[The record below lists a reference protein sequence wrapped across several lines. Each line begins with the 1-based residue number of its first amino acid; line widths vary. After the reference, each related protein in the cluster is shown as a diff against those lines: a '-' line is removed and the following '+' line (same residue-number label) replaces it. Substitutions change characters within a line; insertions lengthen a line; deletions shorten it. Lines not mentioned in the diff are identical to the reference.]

1 MAKITILGCGYGTAL
16 GVLYS
21 KYGHEVTTWTK
32 FEEEAEQLRALR
44 EHKRLLPG
52 VKLPDSLGVTTDP
65 TCVSGADI
73 VVVCIPS
80 AFYREAVRSVKE
92 YVDKRTVVVNA
103 SKGLEEATGK
113 RLSELLRE
121 ELPENPVAVV
131 TGPCHAEE
139 IARFVPTTEV
149 CAAYDPETAK
159 YIQTTLSN
167 ECYRIYVNDDVAGCE
182 LGGVLKNPIALGCGI
197 ARGMGLGDNTV
208 AALMTRGM
216 TEITRL
222 GVGLGANWKTFTGMA
237 GIGDL
242 IVTCTS
248 QHSRNYRA
256 GFLIGQGT
264 PAAEAVKQVGT
275 VEGYLNARTAF
286 RLARE
291 HNIDTPII
299 EQIVNVCYNGNDP
312 KKSISALMTRESK
325 HEREVFW
332 FDE

>member
-32 FEEEAEQLRALR
+32 FEEEAEQLRTLR
-44 EHKRLLPG
+44 EHTRLLPG
-52 VKLPDSLGVTTDP
+52 VKLPDNLGVTTDP
-65 TCVSGADI
+65 KCVSGADI

-80 AFYREAVRSVKE
+80 AFYREAVRSVK
-92 YVDKRTVVVNA
+92 DHIGKRTVVVNA

-121 ELPENPVAVV
+121 ELPENPIAVI

-149 CAAYDPETAK
+149 CAAYDPETSK
-159 YIQTTLSN
+159 YIQNTLSN

-275 VEGYLNARTAF
+275 VEGYLNSKTAF

-299 EQIVNVCYNGNDP
+299 EQIVNVCYNGSDP
-312 KKSISALMTRESK
+312 RKSINALMTRESK

>member
-32 FEEEAEQLRALR
+32 FEEEAEQLRTLR

-52 VKLPDSLGVTTDP
+52 VKLPDNLGVTTDP
-65 TCVSGADI
+65 KCVSGADI

-103 SKGLEEATGK
+103 SKGLEDATGK

-121 ELPENPVAVV
+121 ELPENPVAVI

-149 CAAYDPETAK
+149 CAAYDSETAK
-159 YIQTTLSN
+159 FIQITLSN

-275 VEGYLNARTAF
+275 VEGYLNSKTAF
-286 RLARE
+286 RLAKE

-299 EQIVNVCYNGNDP
+299 EQIVNVCYNGSDP
-312 KKSISALMTRESK
+312 RKSINALMTRESK

>member
-1 MAKITILGCGYGTAL
+1 MADIAILGCGYGTAL
-16 GVLYS
+16 GVLFT
-21 KYGHEVTTWTK
+21 KYGHKVTTWTK
-32 FEEEAEQLRALR
+32 FEEEAEQLRRDR
-44 EHKRLLPG
+44 EHKRLLKG
-52 VKLPDSLGVTTDP
+52 VRLPEELGVTTDP
-65 TCVSGADI
+65 AVVSGKDI
-73 VVVCIPS
+73 VIVCIPS
-80 AFYREAVRSVKE
+80 AFYREAITAVKP
-92 YVDKRTVVVNA
+92 YVDKNTIVVNA
-103 SKGLEEATGK
+103 SKGLEEKTGM
-113 RLSELLRE
+113 RLSQVIRE
-121 ELPENPVAVV
+121 ELPDNPVAVI

-139 IARFVPTTEV
+139 VARFDPTTEV
-149 CAAYDPETAK
+149 CAAYDPDTALYLQK
-159 YIQTTLSN
+159 TLSN
-167 ECYRIYVNDDVAGCE
+167 ESYRVYINDDVIGCE

-197 ARGMGLGDNTV
+197 ARGMGQGDNCI

-264 PAAEAVKQVGT
+264 PAAEAVKAIGT
-275 VEGYLNARTAF
+275 VEGYNNSKTAF
-286 RLARE
+286 RLAQE

-299 EQIVNVCYNGNDP
+299 EQIVNICFNNSDP
-312 KKSISALMTRESK
+312 RKSISALMGRASK

-332 FDE
+332 TD

>member
-16 GVLYS
+16 GVLFTT
-21 KYGHEVTTWTK
+21 YGHEVVTWTK
-32 FEEEAEQLRALR
+32 FEEEAEHLKTER

-52 VKLPDSLGVTTDP
+52 VKLPDALGVTTDP
-65 TCVSGADI
+65 KCVSGADLI
-73 VVVCIPS
+73 LVAIPS
-80 AFYREAVRSVKE
+80 PFFREAVRAVKP
-92 YVDKRTVVVNA
+92 YVDASSVVINV
-103 SKGLEEATGK
+103 SKGLEDSTGY
-113 RLSELLRE
+113 RLSQIICE
-121 ELPENPVAVV
+121 ELPNNPVGVI

-139 IARFVPTTEV
+139 VARLVPTSEV
-149 CAAYDPETAK
+149 CSSYNDGVAE
-159 YIQTTLSN
+159 YIQHTLSN
-167 ECYRIYVNDDVAGCE
+167 ERYRIYTNDDVAGCE

-237 GIGDL
+237 GLGDL

-248 QHSRNYRA
+248 LHSRNFRA
-256 GFLIGQGT
+256 GNLIGKGT

-275 VEGYLNARTAF
+275 VEGYLNSRVAY

-291 HNIDTPII
+291 KGIDTPII
-299 EQIVNVCYNGNDP
+299 EQIVKICYEGGDP
-312 KKSISALMTRESK
+312 TKSISALMTRKSK

-332 FDE
+332 MD

>member
-16 GVLYS
+16 GVLFS
-21 KYGHEVTTWTK
+21 SFGHEVTTRTK
-32 FEEEAEQLRALR
+32 FEVEADMLRRER
-44 EHKRLLPG
+44 EHKRLLAG
-52 VKLPDSLGVTTDP
+52 VKLPDNLGVTTDP
-65 TCVSGADI
+65 RAVSGADI
-73 VVVCIPS
+73 VVVCVPS
-80 AFYREAVRSVKE
+80 PFFREAIRDVKP
-92 YVDKRTVVVNA
+92 YIDKSTVMVNA
-103 SKGLEEATGK
+103 SKGLEEATGC
-113 RLSELLRE
+113 RLSEIIRQ
-121 ELPENPVAVV
+121 ELPENPTAVL

-139 IARFVPTTEV
+139 IARLVPTTEV

-159 YIQTTLSN
+159 YIQNTLAC
-167 ECYRIYVNDDVAGCE
+167 EVYRIYINDDVTGCE

-222 GVGLGANWKTFTGMA
+222 AVALGASWKTFTGMA
-237 GIGDL
+237 GLGDL

-256 GFLIGQGT
+256 GYLIGQGV
-264 PAAEAVKQVGT
+264 PAAEAVAQVGT
-275 VEGYLNARTAF
+275 VEGYLNSRTAF

-299 EQIVNVCYNGNDP
+299 EQIVNVCYNGSDP

-325 HEREVFW
+325 HEREMFW
-332 FDE
+332 LD

>member
-21 KYGHEVTTWTK
+21 TFGHDVVTWTK
-32 FEEEAEQLRALR
+32 FEEEAEQLRRDR
-44 EHKRLLPG
+44 EHKRLLKG

-65 TCVSGADI
+65 RCVSGADI
-73 VVVCIPS
+73 IVICIPS
-80 AFYREAVRSVKE
+80 PFYREAVRAVKP
-92 YVDKRTVVVNA
+92 YVDRRTVIVNA
-103 SKGLEEATGK
+103 SKGLEQPTGL
-113 RLSELLRE
+113 RLSEVIRQ
-121 ELPENPVAVV
+121 ELPENPIAVI

-149 CAAYDPETAK
+149 CAGYEPETAE
-159 YIQTTLSN
+159 YLQRTLAN

-197 ARGMGLGDNTV
+197 ARGMNLGDNTV

-222 GVGLGANWKTFTGMA
+222 GVALGANWKTFTGMA
-237 GIGDL
+237 GLGDL

-248 QHSRNYRA
+248 LHSRNYRA
-256 GFLIGQGT
+256 GKLIGEGV
-264 PAAEAVKQVGT
+264 PAAEAVAQVGT
-275 VEGYLNARTAF
+275 VEGYTNSIIAF
-286 RLARE
+286 DLAKK
-291 HNIDTPII
+291 HGIDTPII
-299 EQIVNVCYNGNDP
+299 EQIVKICYEGSDP

-332 FDE
+332 MD

>member
-21 KYGHEVTTWTK
+21 TFGHDVVTWTK
-32 FEEEAEQLRALR
+32 FEEEAEQLRRDR
-44 EHKRLLPG
+44 EHKRLLKG

-65 TCVSGADI
+65 HCVSGADI
-73 VVVCIPS
+73 IVICIPS
-80 AFYREAVRSVKE
+80 PFYREAVRAVKP
-92 YVDKRTVVVNA
+92 YVDRGTVIVNA
-103 SKGLEEATGK
+103 SKGLEQPTGL
-113 RLSELLRE
+113 RLSEVIRQ
-121 ELPENPVAVV
+121 ELPENPIAVI

-149 CAAYDPETAK
+149 CAGYEPETAE
-159 YIQTTLSN
+159 YLQRTLAN

-197 ARGMGLGDNTV
+197 ARGMNLGDNTV

-222 GVGLGANWKTFTGMA
+222 GVALGANWKTFTGMA
-237 GIGDL
+237 GLGDL

-248 QHSRNYRA
+248 LHSRNYRA
-256 GFLIGQGT
+256 GKLIGEGV
-264 PAAEAVKQVGT
+264 PAAEAVAQVGT
-275 VEGYLNARTAF
+275 VEGYTNSIIAF
-286 RLARE
+286 DLAKK
-291 HNIDTPII
+291 HGIDTPII
-299 EQIVNVCYNGNDP
+299 EQIVKICYEGSDP

-332 FDE
+332 MD

>member
-16 GVLYS
+16 GVLFS
-21 KYGHEVTTWTK
+21 TYGHEVTTWTK
-32 FEEEAEQLRALR
+32 FEQEAEQLRTER
-44 EHKRLLPG
+44 EHKRLLKG
-52 VKLPDSLGVTTDP
+52 VRLPDNLGVTADP
-65 TCVSGADI
+65 KAVSGADI
-73 VVVCIPS
+73 IIICIPS
-80 AFYREAVRSVKE
+80 PSYREAVRSVKP
-92 YVDKRTVVVNA
+92 YVDKKTVIINA
-103 SKGLEEATGK
+103 SKGLEELTGC
-113 RLSELLRE
+113 RLSEVIAQ
-121 ELPENPVAVV
+121 ELPDNPVAVL

-149 CAAYDPETAK
+149 CAGYDPETAR
-159 YIQTTLSN
+159 YIQKTLAC
-167 ECYRIYVNDDVAGCE
+167 EVYRIYINDDVAGCE

-222 GVGLGANWKTFTGMA
+222 AVALGANWKTFTGMA

-256 GFLIGQGT
+256 GYLIGQGV
-264 PAAEAVKQVGT
+264 PAAEAVAQIGT
-275 VEGYLNARTAF
+275 VEGYTNSRIAF
-286 RLARE
+286 RLAVKHGIE
-291 HNIDTPII
+291 TPII
-299 EQIVNVCYNGNDP
+299 EQIVDVCYNGANP

-332 FDE
+332 TD

>member
-21 KYGHEVTTWTK
+21 TFGHDVVTWTK
-32 FEEEAEQLRALR
+32 FEEEAEQLRRDR
-44 EHKRLLPG
+44 EHKRLLKG

-65 TCVSGADI
+65 RCVSGADI
-73 VVVCIPS
+73 IVICIPS
-80 AFYREAVRSVKE
+80 PFYREAVRAVKP
-92 YVDKRTVVVNA
+92 YIDRSTVIVNA
-103 SKGLEEATGK
+103 SKGLEQPTGL
-113 RLSELLRE
+113 RLSEVIRQ
-121 ELPENPVAVV
+121 ELPENPIAVI

-149 CAAYDPETAK
+149 CAGYEPETAE
-159 YIQTTLSN
+159 YLQRTLAN

-197 ARGMGLGDNTV
+197 ARGMNLGDNTV

-222 GVGLGANWKTFTGMA
+222 GVALGANWKTFTGMA
-237 GIGDL
+237 GLGDL

-248 QHSRNYRA
+248 IHSRNYRA
-256 GFLIGQGT
+256 GKLIGEGV
-264 PAAEAVKQVGT
+264 PAAEAVAQVGT
-275 VEGYLNARTAF
+275 VEGYTNSIIAF
-286 RLARE
+286 DLAKK
-291 HNIDTPII
+291 HGIDTPII
-299 EQIVNVCYNGNDP
+299 EQIVKICYEGSDP

-332 FDE
+332 MD

>member
-52 VKLPDSLGVTTDP
+52 VKLPDNLGVTTDP
-65 TCVSGADI
+65 KCVSGADI

-80 AFYREAVRSVKE
+80 VFYREAVRNVKE

-103 SKGLEEATGK
+103 SKGLEDATGK

-121 ELPENPVAVV
+121 ELPENPVAVI

-159 YIQTTLSN
+159 FIQTTLSN
-167 ECYRIYVNDDVAGCE
+167 ECYRIYINDDVVGCE

-275 VEGYLNARTAF
+275 VEGYLNSKTAF
-286 RLARE
+286 RLAKE

-299 EQIVNVCYNGNDP
+299 EQIVNVCYNGSDP
-312 KKSISALMTRESK
+312 RKSINALMTRESK

>member
-21 KYGHEVTTWTK
+21 KFGHEVTTWTK
-32 FEEEAEQLRALR
+32 FEAEAEQLRTER

-52 VKLPDSLGVTTDP
+52 VRLPDNLGVTTDP
-65 TCVSGADI
+65 TCVSDADI

-80 AFYREAVRSVKE
+80 VFYRDAVRAVKD
-92 YVDKRTVVVNA
+92 YISPKTVIVNA
-103 SKGLEEATGK
+103 SKGLEDTTGN
-113 RLSELLRE
+113 RLSQILRE
-121 ELPENPVAVV
+121 ELPNNRIAVI

-149 CAAYDPETAK
+149 CAAYEEGTAA
-159 YIQTTLSN
+159 YIQQTLSN
-167 ECYRIYVNDDVAGCE
+167 ECYRIYVNDDAVGCE

-222 GVGLGANWKTFTGMA
+222 GVALGANWKTFTGMA

-248 QHSRNYRA
+248 QHSRNFRA

-264 PAAEAVKQVGT
+264 PATEAVESVGT
-275 VEGYLNARTAF
+275 VEGYINSKIAF
-286 RLARE
+286 RLAQE
-291 HNIDTPII
+291 HNIETPII
-299 EQIVNVCYNGNDP
+299 EQIVNVCYNGKDP
-312 KKSISALMTRESK
+312 RESIKSLMTRDNR

-332 FDE
+332 TD

>member
-16 GVLYS
+16 GVLYDH
-21 KYGHEVTTWTK
+21 YGHDVITWTK
-32 FEEEAEQLRALR
+32 FEQEAEQLRTDR

-52 VKLPDSLGVTTDP
+52 VKLPDSLGVTTDV
-65 TCVSGADI
+65 TCVKGADL
-73 VVVCIPS
+73 VVVAIPS
-80 AFYREAVRSVKE
+80 PFYRDAVRAVKE
-92 YVDKRTVVVNA
+92 HIDPNTVVVNV
-103 SKGLEEATGK
+103 SKGLEGDTGN
-113 RLSELLRE
+113 RLSQILQE
-121 ELPENPVAVV
+121 ELPNNRIGVI

-139 IARFVPTTEV
+139 IARLVPTTEV
-149 CAAYDPETAK
+149 CSAYDTETAR
-159 YIQTTLSN
+159 YIQQTLTN
-167 ECYRIYVNDDVAGCE
+167 ERYRIYMNDDVAGCE

-222 GVGLGANWKTFTGMA
+222 GVALGANWKTFTGMA

-256 GFLIGQGT
+256 GYLIGQGV
-264 PAAEAVKQVGT
+264 PAKEAVAQVGT
-275 VEGYLNARTAF
+275 VEGYTSSKIAF
-286 RLARE
+286 RLAQD
-291 HNIDTPII
+291 HGIDTPII
-299 EQIVNVCYNGNDP
+299 EQIVKVCYEDGDP
-312 KKSISALMTRESK
+312 KESLSSLMTRESK

-332 FDE
+332 MD